1 MRPWL
6 VLMLRCAA
14 LRPALRRR
22 LAPRRAFRRTA
33 VRMMPE
39 GPECHTLSGAMN
51 ARLGGSRYAVTG
63 VDIVS
68 GRYLEKPP
76 EGLAAL
82 RDRLPLGLEAVRC
95 KGKFIYFLLE
105 DGVSLWSMLGMSGGW
120 SLRAGHPHTRFA
132 LRLASGDGAVTLW
145 YNDLRNFGT
154 FKAVFDVGLLEA
166 KLETLGLSWLEDGD
180 APGFAGKFRALFAA
194 AAARSPDKKL
204 AVWLMDQQQT
214 AGIGNYLLSEILFA
228 TRTWPFAALGD
239 VGEARVGALCA
250 EALRLIRSSRDAQ
263 ASAYGTP
270 DPRPKLRDLE
280 PLGFSLE
287 VYGRQVNGGY
297 AVSREEGPH
306 GRSVHWVEELQTGA
320 LPDSDE
326 ATAAAAARDAIDA
339 VPSMAW
345 TGKRLQAACRERGL
359 KVSGA
364 KAELLRRLTGDS

>member
-1 MRPWL
+1 MY
-6 VLMLRCAA
+6 
-14 LRPALRRR
+14 
-22 LAPRRAFRRTA
+22 
-33 VRMMPE
+33 
-39 GPECHTLSGAMN
+39 SI
-51 ARLGGSRYAVTG
+51 TG
-63 VDIVS
+63 VDIIS
-68 GRYLEKPP
+68 GRYVERPP

-95 KGKFIYFLLE
+95 KGKFIYFQLE
-105 DGVSLWSMLGMSGGW
+105 DSVSLWSTLGMSGGW

-132 LRLASGDGAVTLW
+132 LRLASDDGAVTLW

-154 FKAVFDVGLLEA
+154 FKAVFDAGLLEA
-166 KLETLGLSWLEDGD
+166 KLATLGLSWLEDGD
-180 APGFAGKFRALFAA
+180 APGFAEKFRALFAA
-194 AAARSPDKKL
+194 AAEKSPEKKL
-204 AVWLMDQQQT
+204 AVFLMDQQQT

-263 ASAYGTP
+263 ASAYGT
-270 DPRPKLRDLE
+270 KLRDLE

-297 AVSREEGPH
+297 AVRREGGPH

-320 LPDSDE
+320 MPDSDE

-339 VPSMAW
+339 APSMAW
-345 TGKRLQAACRERGL
+345 TGKRLQAACRDRGL
-359 KVSGA
+359 RVSGA
-364 KAELLRRLTGDS
+364 KAELLLRLTEDSSGE